1 VDGNVEA
8 GTRRIRRKDAG
19 HPMIFD
25 EEVTFASDSMIK
37 ENRRLIQKTFEQI
50 SLAFFEQ
57 SI

>member
-1 VDGNVEA
+1 
-8 GTRRIRRKDAG
+8 
-19 HPMIFD
+19 MIFD

-57 SI
+57 LI